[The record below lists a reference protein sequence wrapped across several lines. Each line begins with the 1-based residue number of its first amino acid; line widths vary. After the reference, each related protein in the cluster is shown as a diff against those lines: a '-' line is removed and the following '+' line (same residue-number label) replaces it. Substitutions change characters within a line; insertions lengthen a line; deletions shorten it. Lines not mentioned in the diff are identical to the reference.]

1 MEEVG
6 GDFIEILVDRL
17 GRPGGLGGGWRLLFT
32 SLLCRRLFSWRRRHH
47 VAHPPLL
54 FLFFG
59 TRTSPLSSVFLLKMK
74 RRWAPVGMGSR
85 SKRRVTFSRSRAEAD
100 QTSLPGRLEVLGDWE
115 VVCVIPV
122 SKRWNLSTS
131 LTHIHRSWWWR
142 IKAKEKDGLL
152 LLLVL

>member
-1 MEEVG
+1 
-6 GDFIEILVDRL
+6 
-17 GRPGGLGGGWRLLFT
+17 
-32 SLLCRRLFSWRRRHH
+32 
-47 VAHPPLL
+47 
-54 FLFFG
+54 
-59 TRTSPLSSVFLLKMK
+59 MK

-131 LTHIHRSWWWR
+131 LTHLHIPKQHIRWHPLDRRRKKEAEKRVSNKKGERAKSRTKERTHIHRSWWWR